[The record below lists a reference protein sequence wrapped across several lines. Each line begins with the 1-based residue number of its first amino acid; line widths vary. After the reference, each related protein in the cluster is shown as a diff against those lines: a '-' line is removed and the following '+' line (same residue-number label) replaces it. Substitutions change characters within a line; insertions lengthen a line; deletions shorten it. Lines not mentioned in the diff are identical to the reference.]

1 MRLATERKCIDAAE
15 AGMRRIPGLRN
26 FGVRRQDIPCASE
39 HGDARQATLDSPN
52 QAGACSGGGSG
63 RENCESCPP
72 AFAGQYQ
79 QGTNFEI
86 EEKRM
91 DSGSMDAMKPMEAKI
106 GEIVDDRETVY
117 LWSGV
122 ALVICGAGLI
132 LANAGVRRYLS
143 RLGSSEFAQ
152 KLVPELERLLRRPP
166 RA

>member
-1 MRLATERKCIDAAE
+1 
-15 AGMRRIPGLRN
+15 
-26 FGVRRQDIPCASE
+26 
-39 HGDARQATLDSPN
+39 
-52 QAGACSGGGSG
+52 
-63 RENCESCPP
+63 
-72 AFAGQYQ
+72 
-79 QGTNFEI
+79 
-86 EEKRM
+86 M